1 MLLKYR
7 EMKEAVFNSYKSLY
21 DKFHYTPKD
30 VVFATI
36 GEYDFYKNFSQID
49 EIIIF
54 INFALIFFENQNN
67 FNFIREKL
75 IELVKEEHLEYY
87 KKELKEE
94 FGEFICYVTKVK
106 EILQ

>member
-36 GEYDFYKNFSQID
+36 GEYDFYKNF
-49 EIIIF
+49 
-54 INFALIFFENQNN
+54 
-67 FNFIREKL
+67 
-75 IELVKEEHLEYY
+75 
-87 KKELKEE
+87 
-94 FGEFICYVTKVK
+94 
-106 EILQ
+106 

>member
-21 DKFHYTPKD
+21 DKFHYTPKY

-94 FGEFICYVTKVK
+94 FGEFICDVTKVK

>member
-75 IELVKEEHLEYY
+75 IELVKEEQDR
-87 KKELKEE
+87 KS
-94 FGEFICYVTKVK
+94 VV
-106 EILQ
+106 